1 VSTPVT
7 WDELDDVD
15 PRDFTIATVPARFA
29 ERGDLHEHIDDVAH
43 DLTPLLEMADRDER
57 ELGLG
62 DAPYPP
68 NFPKMEGEPA
78 RVQPS
83 RARKQ
88 D

>member
-1 VSTPVT
+1 MVKRERGKVFWPHGC
-7 WDELDDVD
+7 
-15 PRDFTIATVPARFA
+15 IATVRARFA
-29 ERGDLHEHIDDVAH
+29 RVGDLHERINDVAH

-57 ELGLG
+57 EHGLG

-68 NFPKMEGEPA
+68 NFPKMEGEPS

-83 RARKQ
+83 RARKS